1 MLHRLMGILIFLN
14 INFENDEDCRS
25 FVYWFCFENYFTKYD
40 LGRFKGFIYQAN
52 SAEDIINGLIK
63 VNENR
68 FETLCF
74 VSNNKTLQRRK

>member
-1 MLHRLMGILIFLN
+1 MLNKEEIELAYTVADN
-14 INFENDEDCRS
+14 INLDYS
-25 FVYWFCFENYFTKYD
+25 
-40 LGRFKGFIYQAN
+40 
-52 SAEDIINGLIK
+52 K